1 MSLIRFNP
9 KRDANEAKI
18 VDALRMAG
26 CLVECISGNGVP
38 DLLVWSPFL
47 QRVVLMEVKQEK
59 AMKSRKKLKPAFERW
74 REAGAPVHI
83 VESISDAV
91 YAVGAA

>member
-18 VDALRMAG
+18 VDALRTTG

-47 QRVVLMEVKQEK
+47 KRVVLMEVKQEK
-59 AMKSRKKLKPAFERW
+59 ATKSRKKLKPSFQRW
-74 REAGAPVHI
+74 REAGAPVHV
-83 VESISDAV
+83 VESVSDAV
-91 YAVGAA
+91 FAAGVA